1 MERPVALYQKCNRAF
16 VLKADF
22 AGKTAYLPKLIK
34 SSQTEDFIVKATQ
47 FFCSA
52 QTEHCDFWQFAYST
66 KCQENTA
73 LLEYLNSDSED
84 AKKYL
89 KKNSCRIIARL
100 IGEEDEELAV
110 KFLKTGLVSKITLKK
125 LLTTT
130 EEKSMVSIKSYILEQ
145 LNNSDTSKENFYI

>member
-1 MERPVALYQKCNRAF
+1 MASRRSRGQPLITPRLCRSRYQISMVARRSI
-16 VLKADF
+16 
-22 AGKTAYLPKLIK
+22 T
-34 SSQTEDFIVKATQ
+34 
-47 FFCSA
+47 
-52 QTEHCDFWQFAYST
+52 
-66 KCQENTA
+66 
-73 LLEYLNSDSED
+73 
-84 AKKYL
+84 
-89 KKNSCRIIARL
+89 ARL

>member
-1 MERPVALYQKCNRAF
+1 MVARRSI
-16 VLKADF
+16 
-22 AGKTAYLPKLIK
+22 T
-34 SSQTEDFIVKATQ
+34 
-47 FFCSA
+47 
-52 QTEHCDFWQFAYST
+52 
-66 KCQENTA
+66 
-73 LLEYLNSDSED
+73 
-84 AKKYL
+84 
-89 KKNSCRIIARL
+89 ARL

>member
-1 MERPVALYQKCNRAF
+1 MASQRSRGQPLITPRLCRSRYQISMVARRSI
-16 VLKADF
+16 
-22 AGKTAYLPKLIK
+22 T
-34 SSQTEDFIVKATQ
+34 
-47 FFCSA
+47 
-52 QTEHCDFWQFAYST
+52 
-66 KCQENTA
+66 
-73 LLEYLNSDSED
+73 
-84 AKKYL
+84 
-89 KKNSCRIIARL
+89 ARL